1 MNIYCWCKDTDFCV
15 PLPCFHKAF
24 IMKKPILLVL
34 IYLGIQLGVGILE
47 NSIIV
52 LYKLIF
58 KVDLTPYNSTLLSA
72 SLVLS
77 MVVMLIVLKRFN
89 RLPMDRKRWSFVSL
103 PYLLLTLVLAL
114 SFIPLMDWV
123 SSLLKWMPDL
133 LKGSFDNMSGGFF
146 GIVAMVLIGPIFEEV
161 LFRGA
166 VTDMLLARYS
176 PAKAIFFSALI
187 FGVFHLNP
195 AQIIPAMLGG
205 LVLATL
211 YYRTGSLIPGILVH
225 ICINGSSVLFQN
237 CYKNADSLS
246 DIMSGKV
253 YLIILIDAVFFFMA
267 ASYLMQRIT
276 DKKINKPN

>member
-1 MNIYCWCKDTDFCV
+1 MVQRYGFLCTFALFYN
-15 PLPCFHKAF
+15 AF

-58 KVDLTPYNSTLLSA
+58 KVDLTPYNTQLLSA

-77 MVVMLIVLKRFN
+77 MAVMLIVLKHYH
-89 RLPMDRKRWSFVSL
+89 RLPMDRKRWSFVSW

-114 SFIPLMDWV
+114 SFIPLMDGV

-146 GIVAMVLIGPIFEEV
+146 GIIAMTLIGPVFEEV

-211 YYRTGSLIPGILVH
+211 YYRTGSLVPGILVH

-237 CYKNADSLS
+237 FYKNADSLS
-246 DIMSGKV
+246 DIMNGRAYV
-253 YLIILIDAVFFFMA
+253 IVLIDAVFFFLA
-267 ASYLMQRIT
+267 ASYLLKRIT